1 MFKSL
6 TCDPDIQSA
15 KRNAI
20 KFAKTYGGLIVALGV
35 VTYVAIQAVNKPI
48 VFEIYSDVA

>member
-1 MFKSL
+1 MYESWACKR
-6 TCDPDIQSA
+6 DIQSA
-15 KRNAI
+15 KRSAI